1 VKISKHTV
9 AGDNGAALLLAK
21 IKDKAEHQLGD
32 GNDSFHQFTHRLG
45 LGEQPLFDRLG
56 APLKNF
62 AAVMLSAIDFS
73 GFVVGRNAAE
83 NGKTRCLPAVTTKNC
98 FSENGVRSAV

>member
-1 VKISKHTV
+1 MKATLRASRSSLATTRV
-9 AGDNGAALLLAK
+9 APYR
-21 IKDKAEHQLGD
+21 GD

-56 APLKNF
+56 APLKNPCSRY
-62 AAVMLSAIDFS
+62 VVGKDFS
-73 GFVVGRNAAE
+73 GFVVGRNAAK

-98 FSENGVRSAV
+98 FSENGVRAAV